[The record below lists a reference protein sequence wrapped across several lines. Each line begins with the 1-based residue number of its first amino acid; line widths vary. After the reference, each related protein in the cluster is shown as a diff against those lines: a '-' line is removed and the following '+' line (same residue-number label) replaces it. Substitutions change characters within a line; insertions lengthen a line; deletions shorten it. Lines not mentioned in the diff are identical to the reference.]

1 MTHTYSDS
9 EFKNIVRKE
18 YNLSLVRTDKN
29 GTRYYEGVQKCW
41 KCDGSG
47 HISYFDYY
55 CQGTCF
61 ACNGSG
67 TNPCKVKVMTDE
79 HFQKL
84 EDKRIAKQN
93 KAIEERKAHAT
104 ELNAEFFKEHGFNS
118 EGKIWAVVKTG
129 FVPKEFQDEM
139 LSKGAIKHG
148 WNIYLFSELQADYDC
163 IELDA
168 KDCCYAD
175 NYGCYI
181 DFEYRFMNQ
190 LIADVQEKERQAKVE
205 KSSYFG
211 NVGDK
216 VDGLEVTIKSIFDYG
231 TQFGI
236 MYIYIMEDADG
247 HQFKWN
253 TSSGFPTNNAS
264 DEVITIKG
272 TIKEHS
278 EYNGIK
284 QTVLT
289 RCKLVA

>member
-9 EFKNIVRKE
+9 EFKNIERKE

-79 HFQKL
+79 HYQKL

-93 KAIEERKAHAT
+93 KAIEERKAHAK

-139 LSKGAIKHG
+139 VSKGAIKHG
-148 WNIYLFSELQADYDC
+148 WNIYLFSEPQEGA

-175 NYGCYI
+175 MYGCYN
-181 DFEYRFMNQ
+181 DFDEHFMNQ
-190 LIADVQEKERQAKVE
+190 LIADTQETERKAQAE

-216 VDGLEVTIKSIFDYG
+216 VDGLEVTFKNEFFYE
-231 TQFGI
+231 TQFGG
-236 MYIYIMEDADG
+236 MCIYIFEDADG

-253 TSSGFPTNNAS
+253 TSSGFGTS
-264 DEVITIKG
+264 LEKEEVITIKG

>member
-1 MTHTYSDS
+1 MTHVYSDS
-9 EFKNIVRKE
+9 EFKNIERGE

-41 KCDGSG
+41 KCFGAKVFECFG
-47 HISYFDYY
+47 HVS
-55 CQGTCF
+55 QGICF

-67 TNPCKVKVMTDE
+67 VNPCKVKVMTDE
-79 HFQKL
+79 HAQKL
-84 EDKRIAKQN
+84 EDKRIAKGQ
-93 KAIEERKAHAT
+93 KEIEERKAHAS
-104 ELNAEFFKEHGFNS
+104 ELNAEFFKDKGFNS
-118 EGKIWAVVKTG
+118 DGKTWAVVKTG
-129 FVPKEFQDEM
+129 FVPKEFQEEM
-139 LSKGAIKHG
+139 LSKGAKKHG
-148 WNIYLFSELQADYDC
+148 WNIYLFSESQADYDC

-168 KDCCYAD
+168 KDCCSAD
-175 NYGCYI
+175 IYGVYYDYNFI
-181 DFEYRFMNQ
+181 FMNK
-190 LIADVQEKERQAKVE
+190 LVADVQEKERKALAE
-205 KSSYFG
+205 KSAYYG

-216 VDGLEVTIKSIFDYG
+216 IDGLEVTVKNIFDYE

-236 MYIYIMEDADG
+236 MYIYIMEDSNG

-253 TSSGFPTNNAS
+253 TSSGFPTNNAN

>member
-1 MTHTYSDS
+1 MTYTYSDS
-9 EFKNIVRKE
+9 QFKNIERKE
-18 YNLSLVRTDKN
+18 YNLSLVKTDKN
-29 GTRYYEGVQKCW
+29 GTRYYEGSQKCW

-47 HISYFDYY
+47 HISYFNFY
-55 CQGTCF
+55 CQGVCF

-67 TNPCKVKVMTDE
+67 VNPCKVKIMTDE
-79 HFQKL
+79 HYQKL

-93 KAIEERKAHAT
+93 KAIEERKAHAS
-104 ELNAEFFKEHGFNS
+104 ELNAEFFKREGFNS

-129 FVPKEFQDEM
+129 FVPKEFQEEM
-139 LSKGAIKHG
+139 LSKGAKKHG
-148 WNIYLFSELQADYDC
+148 WNIYLFSEPQAGA

-168 KDCCYAD
+168 TECCDTDMYSVY
-175 NYGCYI
+175 N
-181 DFEYRFMNQ
+181 DFKRGYMNQ
-190 LIADVQEKERQAKVE
+190 LIADAEEAERKAKAE

-216 VDGLEVTIKSIFDYG
+216 VDGLEVTFKNEFFYE
-231 TQFGI
+231 TQFGG
-236 MYIYIMEDADG
+236 MCIYIFEDADG
-247 HQFKWN
+247 HQFKWS
-253 TSSGFPTNNAS
+253 TSTGFSTSLEREA
-264 DEVITIKG
+264 VIRIKG

>member
-1 MTHTYSDS
+1 MTYTYSDS
-9 EFKNIVRKE
+9 EFKNIERKE
-18 YNLSLVRTDKN
+18 YNLTLVKTDKN
-29 GTRYYEGVQKCW
+29 GTRYYEGSQKCW
-41 KCDGSG
+41 KCDGFG
-47 HISYFDYY
+47 HISYFNYY

-67 TNPCKVKVMTDE
+67 VNPCKVKVMTDE
-79 HFQKL
+79 HYQKL

-93 KAIEERKAHAT
+93 KAIEERKAHAS
-104 ELNAEFFKEHGFNS
+104 ELNAEFFKREGFNS

-129 FVPKEFQDEM
+129 FVPKEFQEEM
-139 LSKGAIKHG
+139 LSKGAKKHG
-148 WNIYLFSELQADYDC
+148 WNIYLFSEPQEGS

-175 NYGCYI
+175 MYGVYN
-181 DFEYRFMNQ
+181 DFESSFMNQ
-190 LIADVQEKERQAKVE
+190 LIADTEEAERKAKAE

-216 VDGLEVTIKSIFDYG
+216 VDGLEVTFKNEFFYE
-231 TQFGI
+231 TQFGG
-236 MYIYIMEDADG
+236 MCIYIFEDADG

-253 TSSGFPTNNAS
+253 TSSGFGTS
-264 DEVITIKG
+264 LEKEDVIKIKG

>member
-1 MTHTYSDS
+1 MTYTYSDS
-9 EFKNIVRKE
+9 EFKNIERKE
-18 YNLSLVRTDKN
+18 YNLTLVKTDRN

-41 KCDGSG
+41 KCGGSG
-47 HISYFDYY
+47 EISYFYYY

-67 TNPCKVKVMTDE
+67 VNPCKVKVMTDE
-79 HFQKL
+79 HHQKL

-93 KAIEERKAHAT
+93 KAIEERKAHAS
-104 ELNAEFFKEHGFNS
+104 ELNAEFFKREGFNS

-129 FVPKEFQDEM
+129 FVPKEFQEEM
-139 LSKGAIKHG
+139 LSKGAKKHG
-148 WNIYLFSELQADYDC
+148 WNIYLFSEPQAGA

-168 KDCCYAD
+168 TECCD
-175 NYGCYI
+175 TDMYGVYNG
-181 DFEYRFMNQ
+181 FKSGYMNQ
-190 LIADVQEKERQAKVE
+190 LIADVQEKERQAQTE

-211 NVGDK
+211 TVGEKLTD
-216 VDGLEVTIKSIFDYG
+216 LEVTFKNIFWYD
-231 TQFGI
+231 TQFGTVF
-236 MYIYIMEDADG
+236 IYIFEDADG

-253 TSSGFPTNNAS
+253 TSTGISTLEKG
-264 DEVITIKG
+264 DVIKIKG